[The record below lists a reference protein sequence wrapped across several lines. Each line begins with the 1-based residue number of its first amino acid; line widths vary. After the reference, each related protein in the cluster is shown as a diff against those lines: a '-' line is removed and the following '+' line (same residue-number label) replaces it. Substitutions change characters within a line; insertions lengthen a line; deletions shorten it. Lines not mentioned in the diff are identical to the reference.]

1 MQKLLLSFLTIIC
14 HSRGVGSG
22 SRRRGPRHGPALA
35 AHEVAHMWFYT
46 LLGNNQARNA
56 QR

>member
-46 LLGNNQARNA
+46 LLGNSQARNA